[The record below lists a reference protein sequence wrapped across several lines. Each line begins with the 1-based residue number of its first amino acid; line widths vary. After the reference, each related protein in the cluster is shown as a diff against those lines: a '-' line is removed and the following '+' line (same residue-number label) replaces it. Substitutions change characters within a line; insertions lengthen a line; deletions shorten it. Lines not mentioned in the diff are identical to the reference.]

1 MKAMIS
7 AKMATMITPV
17 VIRNGP
23 SWIRVPAQFKM
34 AGISRL
40 LTS

>member
-1 MKAMIS
+1 MIT

-23 SWIRVPAQFKM
+23 SWIGVPAQFKIG
-34 AGISRL
+34 GISRRP
-40 LTS
+40 TS